1 MSCSLEQLYLSQ
13 LAEKEKARD
22 EVASATQ
29 MKDALEKQMES
40 HREQHQ
46 RQLAELRQEI
56 SDKQERI
63 DQLTELVSAYQFLS
77 LSSSI
82 SISPVFV
89 ICRK

>member
-1 MSCSLEQLYLSQ
+1 MSCSCSLEQLYLSQ

-63 DQLTELVSAYQFLS
+63 DQLTELVSVY
-77 LSSSI
+77 
-82 SISPVFV
+82 
-89 ICRK
+89 